1 MRSQNSPSHFASS
14 AIVMGSSR
22 GGAKSTGKMSFLQS
36 PPSLSKLQTASAQKL
51 AQVSDFPLDYNI
63 FLFEEIKHARERDVQ
78 EMIDFRLDLF
88 ESIPQDHSSLIFRG
102 LEKKADGD
110 YELIPTTTS
119 RLHDRLLELLIL
131 ERHRRDILQLSKIA
145 GKNIQ
150 AVELSD
156 PNLYEIKSP
165 IYQQLL
171 STKDQYQ
178 TSFKRFAM
186 LQNIEYDFE
195 NRLDGSD
202 VSNDDDLV
210 QQFCTQDVI
219 EVDPQNLDELRL
231 AQILIPLA
239 SKAIFG

>member
-1 MRSQNSPSHFASS
+1 MPSQSLPSHFASS

-36 PPSLSKLQTASAQKL
+36 PPSLAKLQTASSQKL

-63 FLFEEIKHARERDVQ
+63 FLFKEIKHARERDVQ

-88 ESIPQDHSSLIFRG
+88 DSIPQDYSSLIFRG
-102 LEKKADGD
+102 LEKRPDGS
-110 YELIPTTTS
+110 YELFPTTTS
-119 RLHDRLLELLIL
+119 KLHDRLLELLIL
-131 ERHRRDILQLSKIA
+131 ERHRRDISQLSKIT
-145 GKNIQ
+145 GRTIE
-150 AVELSD
+150 AVELAD

-171 STKDQYQ
+171 ATKDEYQ

-186 LQNIEYDFE
+186 LQNVEYDFE
-195 NRLDGSD
+195 NRLDGTD
-202 VSNDDDLV
+202 VSSDDDLV

-219 EVDPQNLDELRL
+219 DVDPENLDELRL

-239 SKAIFG
+239 SKAIFE